1 MVQPG
6 PLIAPPAGKWHPSAN
21 KNREGLMGKKVLGY
35 FMVLAG
41 MVCGSLAMLEAGLS
55 HGWRSFSYR
64 FPGNLGKG
72 MAPVALGG
80 MAILLIVGLVLLF
93 RRGKPREPSQ

>member
-1 MVQPG
+1 
-6 PLIAPPAGKWHPSAN
+6 
-21 KNREGLMGKKVLGY
+21 MGKKVLG
-35 FMVLAG
+35 FVVLLVG
-41 MVCGSLAMLEAGLS
+41 LGCGFLALLEAGLS

-80 MAILLIVGLVLLF
+80 MAVLVIVGLVLLF
-93 RRGKPREPSQ
+93 RRGKTREASR